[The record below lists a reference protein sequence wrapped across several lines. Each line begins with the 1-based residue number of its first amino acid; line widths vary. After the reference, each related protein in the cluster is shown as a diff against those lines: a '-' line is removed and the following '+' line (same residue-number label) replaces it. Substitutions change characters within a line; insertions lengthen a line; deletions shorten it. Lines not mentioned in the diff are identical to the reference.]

1 MNPRWEEAVR
11 VALRAGNEDALRGL
25 YADLVDEVGPER
37 ASQQWFRVMSG
48 WDESAV
54 TG

>member
-1 MNPRWEEAVR
+1 MDPTWEEAVR
-11 VALRAGNEDALRGL
+11 VALRTGNEEALREL
-25 YADLVDEVGPER
+25 YDELLKDVGSDR
-37 ASQQWFRVMSG
+37 ASQQWFQMMSG

>member
-1 MNPRWEEAVR
+1 MRPAWEEAVR
-11 VALRAGNEDALRGL
+11 TALRAGQEDALREL
-25 YADLVDEVGPER
+25 YGELLEEVGADA
-37 ASQQWFRVMSG
+37 ASQQWFRIMSG